1 MNNFNFNKKF
11 NNKKHI
17 KKFNKIL
24 TTVVI
29 SVLFVGC
36 ATKRDVAKDIDLKTG
51 YARIQFE
58 LDNHL
63 PHLFQERLYGYISS
77 LKTKSGQPIEVDPE
91 GQGTAIRYID
101 VMPGTYKLQAN
112 CEPVNN
118 HSGYQYN
125 WLANH
130 TLTLEA
136 SQVVTL
142 GCEYY
147 REDNPNDLVVDKK
160 KKREKARKVR
170 VAELRSDYIE

>member
-1 MNNFNFNKKF
+1 MNNFNY
-11 NNKKHI
+11 I
-17 KKFNKIL
+17 KKFNKKKLNKIL
-24 TTVVI
+24 T
-29 SVLFVGC
+29 SVLILALVGAC
-36 ATKRDVAKDIDLKTG
+36 AAKRDVAKKVDLKTG

-63 PHLFQERLYGYISS
+63 PHLFQEKLYGYISS
-77 LKTKSGQPIEVDPE
+77 LKTKADKPIEVDPD
-91 GQGTAIRYID
+91 GKRALIRYID

-147 REDNPNDLVVDKK
+147 REDSPNDLVVDKK